1 MDSTERRDVNEEQTG
16 HIAVIGA
23 GSIGVGWATVFSRSG
38 QRVVVYD
45 VDAGRLDDARR
56 EFERVVSRLHA
67 AELLENVKDAL
78 GGVTFTSDL
87 ATAVGSAR
95 FIQECIPESL
105 ELKKQLFATLES
117 LAPSDAVFASSS
129 SAITCSSFAAVLE
142 SRSRCI
148 VAHPANPP
156 YLLPVVELVPAP
168 FTSPQTLA
176 ATRTL
181 MAGAGLT
188 VIAVKK
194 EIEGFVY
201 NRLQGALL
209 REAYCLVRDGVAE
222 PEDIDRIVRDGL
234 GRRWSVIG
242 PFETADLNT
251 RGGIESHAAKL
262 GPAYARMGAERG
274 QHDEWSPELVAR
286 VAESVHRRLPLD
298 EWVQNCEKRDLALMA
313 LEHVR
318 RESPEIFSLEKS
330 PSRSD

>member
-1 MDSTERRDVNEEQTG
+1 MDPRERRDVKEEPAG

-23 GSIGVGWATVFSRSG
+23 GSIGVGWATVFARSRE
-38 QRVVVYD
+38 RVVVYD
-45 VDAGRLDDARR
+45 LDPRRLDDARR
-56 EFERVVSRLHA
+56 EFEGVVSRLHA
-67 AELLENVKDAL
+67 AELLKDPSRVL
-78 GGVTFTSDL
+78 GLVTFESDL
-87 ATAVGSAR
+87 ATAVDSAR
-95 FIQECIPESL
+95 FIQECAPESL
-105 ELKKQLFATLES
+105 ELKRELFETLES
-117 LAPSDAVFASSS
+117 LATSEAVFASSS
-129 SAITCSSFAAVLE
+129 SAITCSAFAATLD

-168 FTSPQTLA
+168 FTSPQTVSA
-176 ATRTL
+176 ARTL
-181 MAGAGLT
+181 MASAGLT
-188 VIAVKK
+188 VIEVKK

-222 PEDIDRIVRDGL
+222 PEDIDRIVHDGL

-251 RGGIESHAAKL
+251 RGGIESHATKL

-274 QHDEWSPELVAR
+274 QHDEWSPDLVAR
-286 VAESVHRRLPLD
+286 VAESVHRRLPLE
-298 EWVQNCEKRDLALMA
+298 EWVENCEKRDLALMT

-318 RESPEIFSLEKS
+318 QVSPEVFNLEATHS
-330 PSRSD
+330 GSS